1 MKPRLLL
8 RVGVTALRSIDHT
21 SPALVPD
28 QIMHASLHAWSMDV
42 DAAGGTRPEHTHA
55 AMDLY
60 GRSTRIL
67 LAFMLLYV
75 HGGGMTY

>member
-28 QIMHASLHAWSMDV
+28 QIMHASLHAWSIDV
-42 DAAGGTRPEHTHA
+42 DAAGDTRPELTHSA
-55 AMDLY
+55 IDL
-60 GRSTRIL
+60 
-67 LAFMLLYV
+67 
-75 HGGGMTY
+75 